1 MKIRHIP
8 TRHALAALILLGAGT
23 GALFALHA
31 LRPAQA
37 AGDNAAKPALTVTVT
52 HPEVTSIA
60 SSFSANGNIVAWQE
74 ALIGAEV
81 GGLRIAE
88 VRVNVG
94 DSVKKDDVLATFAT
108 ETVAADLAVQKAQEA
123 EAAAALADARAN
135 ASRVRT
141 LKDSGALSAQQI
153 NQYLTAEQTAQARLE
168 AARALVKVQELRLRN
183 TQVRAPDDGVISMRE
198 ATIGAVVPSGTEL
211 FRMVRRN
218 RLEWRA
224 EVTSE
229 ELRLIRVGMR
239 ALVMPASFGP
249 DTPPLK
255 GTVRMIGPTVDA
267 QARTAVVFVDLSSG
281 MTDEPPVRAGMFAT
295 GRFNLGDTRG
305 VTLPQESVVMRD
317 GFAYVF
323 KVGADHRV
331 NQIKVTL
338 GRRIDRRVEVLS
350 DVSPEDEIA
359 ESGAGFLAN
368 GDLVAVRDSTP
379 ATTPAAK

>member
-1 MKIRHIP
+1 M
-8 TRHALAALILLGAGT
+8 
-23 GALFALHA
+23 
-31 LRPAQA
+31 
-37 AGDNAAKPALTVTVT
+37 T
-52 HPEVTSIA
+52 HPESTSIA
-60 SSFSANGNIVAWQE
+60 SSFAANGNIVAWQE

-94 DSVKKDDVLATFAT
+94 DYVKKDDVLATFAT

-135 ASRVRT
+135 AARVRT

-168 AARALVKVQELRLRN
+168 AARALVKVQDLRLRN
-183 TQVRAPDDGVISMRE
+183 TTVRAPDDGVISSRQ
-198 ATIGAVVPSGTEL
+198 ATVGAVVPSGTEL
-211 FRMVRRN
+211 FRMVRQN

-229 ELRLIRVGMR
+229 ELRLIRVGMQ
-239 ALVMPASFGP
+239 AAVMPASFGP
-249 DTPPLK
+249 ETPPLK
-255 GTVRMIGPTVDA
+255 GTVRMIAPTVDA
-267 QARTAVVFVDLSSG
+267 QARTAVVYVDLPTG

-323 KVGADHRV
+323 KVGADSRV
-331 NQIKVTL
+331 SQVKVTL

-350 DVSPEDEIA
+350 DVSAEDVIA

-368 GDLVAVRDSTP
+368 GDLVAVKTRAP

>member
-1 MKIRHIP
+1 MKIRNIP
-8 TRHALAALILLGAGT
+8 TRNALAALILLGAGT
-23 GALFALHA
+23 GILFATHA

-37 AGDNAAKPALTVTVT
+37 AGENAAKPALTVTVT
-52 HPEVTSIA
+52 HPESTSIA

-135 ASRVRT
+135 AARVRT

-183 TQVRAPDDGVISMRE
+183 TQVRAPDDGVISARQ

-211 FRMVRRN
+211 FRMVRQN

-229 ELRLIRVGMR
+229 ELRLIRVGMQ
-239 ALVMPASFGP
+239 AAVMPASFGP
-249 DTPPLK
+249 ETPPLK

-267 QARTAVVFVDLSSG
+267 QARTAGVFVDLASG

-331 NQIKVTL
+331 NQVKVTL
-338 GRRIDRRVEVLS
+338 GRRLDRRVEVLS

-368 GDLVAVRDSTP
+368 GDLVAVRTSTP
-379 ATTPAAK
+379 ATAPAAK

>member
-1 MKIRHIP
+1 MKIRNIP
-8 TRHALAALILLGAGT
+8 TRHVLGALLLLGAGT
-23 GALFALHA
+23 GALFAMHA
-31 LRPAQA
+31 LRPA
-37 AGDNAAKPALTVTVT
+37 NASPESVVKPALTVTVT
-52 HPEVTSIA
+52 HPETTSIA
-60 SSFSANGNIVAWQE
+60 SSILANGNIVAWQE

-135 ASRVRT
+135 AARVRT

-153 NQYLTAEQTAQARLE
+153 SQYRTAEQTALARLE

-211 FRMVRRN
+211 FRMVRQN

-229 ELRLIRVGMR
+229 ELRLIHVGMQ
-239 ALVMPASFGP
+239 AAVMPASFGP
-249 DTPPLK
+249 ETPPLK

-267 QARTAVVFVDLSSG
+267 QARTAVVYVDLSSG

-331 NQIKVTL
+331 NQVKVTL

-368 GDLVAVRDSTP
+368 GDLVAVRNSTP
-379 ATTPAAK
+379 ATAPAAK

>member
-1 MKIRHIP
+1 MKIRNIP
-8 TRHALAALILLGAGT
+8 TRHVLVALALLGV
-23 GALFALHA
+23 GAATLFATHA
-31 LRPAQA
+31 LRPASA
-37 AGDNAAKPALTVTVT
+37 ATENAAKPALTITVT
-52 HPEVTSIA
+52 HPQTSSIA
-60 SSFSANGNIVAWQE
+60 SSFAANGNIVAWQD
-74 ALIGAEV
+74 AVIGAEV

-94 DSVKKDDVLATFAT
+94 DYVKKDDVLAAFAT
-108 ETVAADLAVQKAQEA
+108 ENVAADLAVQKAQEA

-135 ASRVRT
+135 AARVRT

-168 AARALVKVQELRLRN
+168 AARAMVKVQELRLRN
-183 TQVRAPDDGVISMRE
+183 TQVRAPDDGVISSRQ
-198 ATIGAVVPSGTEL
+198 ATVGAVVPSGTEL
-211 FRMVRRN
+211 FHMVRQN

-229 ELRLIRVGMR
+229 ELRLIRVGMQ
-239 ALVMPASFGP
+239 AAVMPASFGP
-249 DTPPLK
+249 ETLPLK

-267 QARTAVVFVDLSSG
+267 QARTAVVYVALPSG

-295 GRFNLGDTRG
+295 GRFSLGDTRG

-323 KVGADHRV
+323 KVGADSRV
-331 NQIKVTL
+331 SQVKVTL
-338 GRRIDRRVEVLS
+338 GRRIDRRVEIMS
-350 DVSPEDEIA
+350 DVSAEDVIA

-368 GDLVAVRDSTP
+368 GDLVAVRNRVP
-379 ATTPAAK
+379 ATSPAAK